1 MAGALE
7 VLLGPQAKG
16 LSASTVSRLKQVC
29 SQDYEAWREKSLAD
43 NRWLYLW
50 ADGIY
55 SGLRSGDTKLCCM
68 VVIGVNEQ
76 GEKYFLAIEDG
87 TRESVQ
93 SWREVLLKLRAR
105 GMNDPQLA
113 IGDGALEFW
122 RALDGN

>member
-1 MAGALE
+1 MGKWLVLE

-55 SGLRSGDTKLCCM
+55 SGLRSGTPSCAAWLSLVSMNK
-68 VVIGVNEQ
+68 
-76 GEKYFLAIEDG
+76 EKNTFWQLRMALA
-87 TRESVQ
+87 SPC

-113 IGDGALEFW
+113 IGDVFW
-122 RALDGN
+122 NFGEP